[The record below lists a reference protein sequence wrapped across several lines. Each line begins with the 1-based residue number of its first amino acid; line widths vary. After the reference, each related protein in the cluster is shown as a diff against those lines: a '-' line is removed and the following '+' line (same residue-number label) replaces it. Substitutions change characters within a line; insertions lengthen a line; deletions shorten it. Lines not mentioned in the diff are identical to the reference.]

1 MTLEQLIRFTFD
13 VLSLTSI
20 LVLLVLGMGVI
31 VSMMGIFNMAH
42 GELVLLGALTVYL
55 VDAAGYSTWLGILAA
70 PVVVGAIGYGLE
82 RSVIRR
88 FYARPIA
95 ALLGTFAL
103 GLIIREMVRVGIGGV
118 SKSVRAPLFGSVTI
132 GGASLSVWRIFIVVV
147 TIAVVVVCYFC
158 LLRTGLGLKVRATL
172 NNPALAK
179 ASGIATNR
187 VYAGT
192 FAFGA
197 ALAGLAG
204 ALVVPLQSLYPEL
217 GLTFLMRSFLAVMIG
232 GLGSFEGPILGAALI
247 GAPTGVLPFY
257 MSAVVADM
265 LVFTLAIGLM
275 RFRPEG
281 LVGAKGRKL

>member
-55 VDAAGYSTWLGILAA
+55 VDVAGLSLWIGMLAA
-70 PVVVGAIGYGLE
+70 PFVVGAIGYGLE
-82 RSVIRR
+82 VSVIRR
-88 FYARPIA
+88 FYARPVA

-118 SKSVRAPLFGSVTI
+118 SKSVRAPLFGSVDI
-132 GGASLSVWRIFIVVV
+132 GGASLSVWRIFIIVV
-147 TIAVVVVCYFC
+147 TVAVVVLAYFF

-172 NNPALAK
+172 DNATLAK
-179 ASGIATNR
+179 ASGIATSR

-192 FAFGA
+192 FALGA

-232 GLGSFEGPILGAALI
+232 GMGSFEAPILGAALI
-247 GAPTGVLPFY
+247 GAPSGILPFY
-257 MSAVVADM
+257 MSGVVADL
-265 LVFTLAIGLM
+265 LVFTLAIALM
-275 RFRPEG
+275 RFRPAG
-281 LVGAKGRKL
+281 LLQRGGRKS

>member
-70 PVVVGAIGYGLE
+70 PLAVGAIGYALE
-82 RSVIRR
+82 RLVIRR

-103 GLIIREMVRVGIGGV
+103 GVIIREMVRVGIGGT

-132 GGASLSVWRIFIVVV
+132 GGASLSAWRIVIVVV
-147 TIAVVVVCYFC
+147 TIAVVVFCYFF
-158 LLRTGLGLKVRATL
+158 LLRTSLGLKVRATL
-172 NNPALAK
+172 DNATLAK

-232 GLGSFEGPILGAALI
+232 GLGSFEAPILGAALI

-265 LVFTLAIGLM
+265 LVFTLAIALM

-281 LVGAKGRKL
+281 LLRAKGRKS